1 MAASGPDGDK
11 VSSYFA
17 RRAAGY
23 VEDSVR
29 FPWSWLRAREA
40 AAVIGLLGDLEGA
53 DVLELGC
60 GAGYY
65 TRVLLDRG
73 ARHVFAADIVQ
84 DMVLQL
90 PRRDVTAVVAD
101 AASVSFDRRFRHI
114 LIAGLLEF
122 VPGAG
127 EVFANALRHAEP
139 GATFVVLAPA
149 SNISGRLY
157 RLFHRRHGVAV
168 RLFDQAG
175 LARLAQETGW
185 RPVQSVRV
193 RPFSLVVKL
202 HPAG

>member
-1 MAASGPDGDK
+1 MAASGPDAGK

-17 RRAAGY
+17 RQAAGY
-23 VEDSVR
+23 FEDSVR
-29 FPWSWLRAREA
+29 RPWSWLRAREA
-40 AAVIGLLGDLEGA
+40 EAVIGLLGDLEGA

-73 ARHVFAADIVQ
+73 ARHVFATDIVP

-90 PRRDVTAVVAD
+90 PRQDVTAVVAD
-101 AASVSFDRRFRHI
+101 AASVSLDRRFRHI

-122 VPGAG
+122 VSSPN
-127 EVFANALRHAEP
+127 EVFANALHHAEP

-149 SNISGRLY
+149 PNIWGGLY
-157 RLFHRRHGVAV
+157 CLFHRRHGIAV
-168 RLFDQAG
+168 RLFDPAG
-175 LARLAQETGW
+175 LAALADETGW
-185 RPVQSVRV
+185 RPAQSVRV
-193 RPFSLVVKL
+193 WPFSLVVKL